1 MMEIFEYLQAH
12 IIPLGAWGVF
22 WACMIEEIITPIPS
36 ALIMMSAGFIF
47 LKGTFSLS
55 LLYTLIFTVV
65 IPATIG
71 VTLGSYVIYAIGY
84 FGGKPAIQKW
94 GKFFGVSW
102 ESVEHFQEKRIVRK
116 TETIALLVA
125 RATPFVP
132 STTIAFFCGFIRQP
146 LWLYTQITFIGVLI
160 RSIILALLGWYAGE
174 VYATYANAGSY
185 LEAILFWI
193 PLGGVVIFVVYRRY
207 QMKRLLVPLEAAVT
221 LQQKEGTPLTS
232 DHKK

>member
-1 MMEIFEYLQAH
+1 MIMEIFAYLQAY

-36 ALIMMSAGFIF
+36 ALIMMSAGFLF
-47 LKGTFSLS
+47 LKGAFSLALVS
-55 LLYTLIFTVV
+55 DLIFIVV

-84 FGGKPAIQKW
+84 FGGKPAIVKW

-102 ESVEHFQEKRIVRK
+102 ASVEHFQEKRVVRR

-125 RATPFVP
+125 RATPFIP

-146 LWLYTQITFIGVLI
+146 LWLYTRITFVGVLI
-160 RSIILALLGWYAGE
+160 RSTILALMGWYAGE
-174 VYATYANAGSY
+174 VYTTYASAGSY
-185 LEAILFWI
+185 IEAILFWI
-193 PLGGVVIFVVYRRY
+193 PLGAVIVFILYRRY
-207 QMKRLLVPLEAAVT
+207 QMKNSLKTHIPSDTINT
-221 LQQKEGTPLTS
+221 L
-232 DHKK
+232 